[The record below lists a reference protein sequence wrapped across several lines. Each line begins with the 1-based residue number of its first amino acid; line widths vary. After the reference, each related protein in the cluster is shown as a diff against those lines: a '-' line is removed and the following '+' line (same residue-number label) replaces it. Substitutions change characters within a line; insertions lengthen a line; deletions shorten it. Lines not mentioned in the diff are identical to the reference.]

1 MSTESF
7 IPIYKRLTDYYR
19 GRILTQDLQPGQR
32 IDSINR
38 IMERH
43 RVSRETAK
51 LVQDNLRKEKLI
63 VSIPGKGSYIT
74 PQSEVKKV
82 WGIIMPTFTS
92 NIENLIIQ
100 LESEAMKRGRELIHY
115 LTYNDST
122 EEEKLVG
129 TMIRDGYEAVIIV
142 PNSNETLTADFYRQL
157 IPGQT
162 QVILIDHTM
171 AGSWFQYAIQ
181 SYDLG
186 IRRAVDY
193 LVSRNAGNL
202 LLVQNDVWKGRD
214 LLNELIEHTFR
225 ELVAQKAPDRKVHI
239 VSNAR
244 GLRPEHIRKNNI
256 GGILSCSDVDSIKV
270 LGRLKNWGIN
280 IPGEVSLVSY
290 GNTELTEF
298 FEPSITVVDSNYS
311 EMAKHTAHLI
321 ENMGDYIEKQYVI
334 QPRLIIRDT

>member
-1 MSTESF
+1 MSKDSF
-7 IPIYKRLTDYYR
+7 TPIYKRLTDYYR
-19 GRILTQDLQPGQR
+19 DRILTQELAPGQR

-63 VSIPGKGSYIT
+63 VSVAGKGSFIT
-74 PQSEVKKV
+74 SQAPVKKI
-82 WGIIMPTFTS
+82 WGFIVPTFTS
-92 NIENLIIQ
+92 NFENLIIH
-100 LESEAMKRGRELIHY
+100 LELEALKRGRELIHY
-115 LTYNDST
+115 LTYNDPH

-129 TMIRDGYEAVIIV
+129 TMIREGFEAVIIV
-142 PNSNETLTADFYRQL
+142 PNSNEMLTANFYRHL
-157 IPGQT
+157 IPGRT

-186 IRRAVDY
+186 IRRAVEY
-193 LVSRNAGNL
+193 LASRNKGNL

-225 ELVAQKAPDRKVHI
+225 EIVRQKSPDRKVYV

-244 GLRPEHIRKNNI
+244 GLSLELIKRERI
-256 GGILSCSDVDSIKV
+256 GGILTCADIDSIKV
-270 LGRLKNWGIN
+270 LGRLKSWGID
-280 IPGEVSLVSY
+280 IPVEVSLVSY

-298 FEPSITVVDSNYS
+298 FEPSITVVDSCYGA
-311 EMAKHTAHLI
+311 MARHTALLI
-321 ENMGDYIEKQYVI
+321 ENKGREIIEQFVI
-334 QPRLIIRDT
+334 QPKLIIRNT